1 LISITSSAGSI
12 WLGVS
17 LALALGGWGCKLTAG
32 DVEACW
38 IGPEGSIIGAF
49 LNALSDC
56 PFLIRLQTM
65 RKTCYKPR
73 GIPKLDGRTLP
84 GPTRRRLFSML
95 RVQSNSN
102 SRRSNKR

>member
-1 LISITSSAGSI
+1 VRCKLFAEHAQDRVLECASALISITSSAGSI

-65 RKTCYKPR
+65 RKTSKLVGLVPR
-73 GIPKLDGRTLP
+73 VAL
-84 GPTRRRLFSML
+84 
-95 RVQSNSN
+95 
-102 SRRSNKR
+102 